1 MIPLV
6 YETTS
11 RILSLNSMHYLGRLT
26 GCTEC
31 TVEESRNADY
41 TLSASVVKNSECAES
56 AVVQNYI
63 YAKPNPT
70 DEPQFFEIY
79 EVVEKNNVLSIK
91 AKHIKHNCYNNIL
104 AAGETSAQLYSP
116 AEAYENLDALFDN
129 NYVFSS
135 DITNRKSINLGYTQ
149 VCTLGDFLGGLEGS
163 LLDLFGGEYKWNNFN
178 VSLLKN
184 RGQKRAY
191 SLKWGDN
198 ISSYEKTQS
207 SETTISHVCA
217 YATVYDE
224 FSKQDIQI
232 IADPYE
238 IFEQKSKT
246 NKLSV
251 YPVPDNLVNGIIVN
265 SSTGDGYEFVKNTC
279 RIAATAY
286 IGGDKLGEIK
296 SNIKVDVEA
305 VLDDMQQF
313 NLCDTVTVIL
323 SDSIA
328 AESKIVKTTYDT
340 LRERYKQLELGS
352 FKTKLS
358 DFVK

>member
-1 MIPLV
+1 MIPLI

-70 DEPQFFEIY
+70 DEAQFFEIY

-251 YPVPDNLVNGIIVN
+251 YPVPDKLVDGITVN

>member
-11 RILSLNSMHYLGRLT
+11 RILSLDSMHYLGRLT

-41 TLSASVVKNSECAES
+41 TLNASVVKNSECANS
-56 AVVQNYI
+56 VVIQNYI
-63 YAKPNPT
+63 CAKPNPT
-70 DEPQFFEIY
+70 DEAQFFEIY
-79 EVVEKNNVLSIK
+79 KVVEKNNVLSIK

-246 NKLSV
+246 NKLQV
-251 YPVPDNLVNGIIVN
+251 YRVPDKLVDGITVN

-279 RIAATAY
+279 RIAAMAY

-296 SNIKVDVEA
+296 SNIKVDAEA

>member
-1 MIPLV
+1 MIPLI

-63 YAKPNPT
+63 YAKPNPA
-70 DEPQFFEIY
+70 DEAQFFEIY

-135 DITNRKSINLGYTQ
+135 DITDRKNIKLGFTQ
-149 VCTLGDFLGGLEGS
+149 VCTLGDFLGGAEGS
-163 LLDLFGGEYKWNNFN
+163 LLDLFHGEYKWNNFN
-178 VSLLKN
+178 VSFLKS
-184 RGQKRAY
+184 RGKKRAY
-191 SLKWGDN
+191 RLKWGDN

>member
-41 TLSASVVKNSECAES
+41 TLSASVVKNSECANS
-56 AVVQNYI
+56 VVIQNYI
-63 YAKPNPT
+63 CAKPNPT

-79 EVVEKNNVLSIK
+79 EVVEKNNVISIK

-265 SSTGDGYEFVKNTC
+265 SSTGDGYGFVKNTC

>member
-11 RILSLNSMHYLGRLT
+11 RILSLNSMHYLGRIT

-41 TLSASVVKNSECAES
+41 TLSASVVKNSECANS
-56 AVVQNYI
+56 VVIQNYI
-63 YAKPNPT
+63 CAKPNPT

-79 EVVEKNNVLSIK
+79 EVVEKNNIISIK

-232 IADPYE
+232 IANPYE

-246 NKLSV
+246 NKLQV
-251 YPVPDNLVNGIIVN
+251 YTVPDKLVDGITVN

-279 RIAATAY
+279 RIAAMAY

-296 SNIKVDVEA
+296 NNIKVDVEA